1 MSDDAIPMVPKRRR
15 RGELELDTLREVSQ
29 PVGAVPSDAPLS
41 SPQRERPSTLELDG
55 AALGEHVPVQID
67 DDPPVPTIQG
77 IVMARTQG
85 GYMLIDVA
93 IPEAD
98 LGRFATKIRPPEIYA
113 IVRSQAEQRL
123 DAMCESMSNGALSV
137 LRTRGG
143 MYEPT
148 SAMAALVEEIATL
161 HEAYWPGAAAAGDS
175 IPAAIERFCRTGELT
190 PEATGRQPT
199 GDDRARLQRL
209 AHHAGGWPGVVEPAK
224 PFGGGA
230 A

>member
-1 MSDDAIPMVPKRRR
+1 MSDDAIPMVPKRRKPAR
-15 RGELELDTLREVSQ
+15 VELDATMPDE
-29 PVGAVPSDAPLS
+29 
-41 SPQRERPSTLELDG
+41 PSTD
-55 AALGEHVPVQID
+55 VPVELA

-161 HEAYWPGAAAAGDS
+161 VAAYWPGADP
-175 IPAAIERFCRTGELT
+175 PALGKSGAVDIIAHFWRTGELT
-190 PEATGRQPT
+190 LPPFDNGRQPT

-209 AHHAGGWPGVVEPAK
+209 AHHAGGWPGVVEQPK

>member
-1 MSDDAIPMVPKRRR
+1 MSDEAIPMVPKRRKPAR
-15 RGELELDTLREVSQ
+15 VELDATMPDE
-29 PVGAVPSDAPLS
+29 PSAD
-41 SPQRERPSTLELDG
+41 
-55 AALGEHVPVQID
+55 VPVELA

-161 HEAYWPGAAAAGDS
+161 AAAYWPDDES
-175 IPAAIERFCRTGELT
+175 PDLKTIERFWRTGELM
-190 PEATGRQPT
+190 PEPTGRQPT

-209 AHHAGGWPGVVEPAK
+209 AHHAGGWPGVVEQPK